1 MRIAK
6 YLSERKVKVS
16 DYQLEIDIDDE
27 KEVRG
32 WVTNNLNAN
41 AVLISISSS
50 SNEEVVIA
58 NQHRPDIRRLGLHAT
73 GYCGFQL
80 EIADWKDTVVKVKVL
95 STVASTNYE
104 PLDPLFFVHIPK
116 TAGTSFRKAACDFF
130 GDDAIVRDYGLK
142 SPETDVCVKKYCYES
157 FDFLSMHSYMKAQG
171 IALYSGHVHLS
182 PAKAVF
188 SSKNIVTFVRN
199 PVKQVVSHF
208 NHYSRW
214 YDYKGSTTD
223 FITNKG
229 FKNLQSRYLSG
240 MPLQLIGL
248 IGITEQYDD
257 SIKLFNHLTQHNFK
271 VRVDNINDAKP
282 FGEVNDQIEALIE
295 NENEHDRKLY
305 DFSKELFNQR
315 LVVHESGFDWV
326 YGFINA
332 GNRKSISG
340 AAYFSK
346 SDEPVELEIYA
357 GDTLLSVITS
367 NKYRPGLV
375 QYCVPRKGFIGF
387 GFKIPERFTYSDI
400 KVKVRDSGQQLTKLM
415 TSL

>member
-6 YLSERKVKVS
+6 YLSEIIVGAS
-16 DYQLEIDIDDE
+16 DYQLEVDIDDG
-27 KEVRG
+27 KEVCG
-32 WVTNNLNAN
+32 WASNKVDEN
-41 AVLISISSS
+41 AVLLSISSS

-58 NQHRPDIRRLGLHAT
+58 NQYRPDVRRVGLHAT

-80 EIADWKDTVVKVKVL
+80 KIAHWKDTIVKVKVL
-95 STVASTNYE
+95 STVACTNYE
-104 PLDPLFFVHIPK
+104 PLEPVFFVHIPK
-116 TAGTSFRKAACDFF
+116 TAGTSFRKAACDFL

-142 SPETDVCVKKYCYES
+142 SPETSACVKKYCYES

-171 IALYSGHVHLS
+171 KALYSGHVHLS

-229 FKNLQSRYLSG
+229 FKNLQSRHLAG

-257 SIKLFNHLTQHNFK
+257 SIKLYNHLTQHNFK

-282 FGEVNDQIEALIE
+282 FGEVDEKIEALIE
-295 NENEHDRKLY
+295 KENLQDKKLY

-315 LVVHESGFDWV
+315 LAIHESGFDWT
-326 YGFINA
+326 YGFIDS
-332 GNRKSISG
+332 GNEESISG

-387 GFKIPERFTYSDI
+387 GFKVPEGCSSSDI
-400 KVKVRDSGQQLTKLM
+400 KVKVRDSGQLLTKLM